1 VMLRF
6 GLVTKVGLAAIALL
20 LFAMAAAV
28 TSTNALPATRAGDGT
43 GTISG
48 YTISN
53 VQYTLNA
60 TTPQNVDSVSVTLT
74 TTPTTGSTKKL
85 GLAGSSG
92 STTWYTC
99 SNSGATLTCPT
110 TSPQATAWGVTQG
123 GLAASGTTSASGTLT
138 LVITD

>member
-1 VMLRF
+1 MVLRF
-6 GLVTKVGLAAIALL
+6 GLVARVGLVGSALL
-20 LFAMAAAV
+20 LLAMAFAA
-28 TSTNALPATRAGDGT
+28 TSTNAVPATRAGDGT

-48 YTISN
+48 YTIAS

-60 TTPQNVDSVSVTLT
+60 TTPQNLDSVTVTLT
-74 TTPTTGSTKKL
+74 TTPTAGSTKKL
-85 GLAGSSG
+85 GLAGSTG

-138 LVITD
+138 LIITD